1 MSNGRASNLVGREPL
16 PLRAGMMGWEGEGM
30 MRAPSAVL
38 LQATAQPSP
47 ARTSPRSRRDSTIT
61 IARNDKYHLLKLHEW
76 DQLATGS
83 VPSRGPAEMSMVT
96 GPLFPTRRHIQSYT
110 PGRKSQY

>member
-47 ARTSPRSRRDSTIT
+47 DQPQVKKRLNHHHSPERQVPFIKIT
-61 IARNDKYHLLKLHEW
+61 
-76 DQLATGS
+76 
-83 VPSRGPAEMSMVT
+83 
-96 GPLFPTRRHIQSYT
+96 
-110 PGRKSQY
+110 